1 MNSIS
6 IDIASWSQTEE
17 LLKKYPTLT
26 TDLLARYR
34 LELNSLLDNPE
45 VPDADFEHYITN
57 LDRTYQ

>member
-17 LLKKYPTLT
+17 LLKKYPKLT
-26 TDLLARYR
+26 TELLARYR

-45 VPDADFEHYITN
+45 VPDADFEHYISN
-57 LDRTYQ
+57 LDNTYN